1 MKKTQTLTH
10 SLELFL
16 WLLLSCTDSPPYACT
31 KGNIH
36 PQRKHIKVKALMKA
50 SPLPLTLGKLE
61 SFSIVEPE
69 RNERHPYST
78 GVAPQEPRSSRIQL
92 DLQTSLS
99 CTVKKHSLSH
109 QRNNEKKTV
118 SLSKTIRKPTWK

>member
-1 MKKTQTLTH
+1 MTKPQNLTP

-16 WLLLSCTDSPPYACT
+16 WLLLSSTDSPPYACT

-36 PQRKHIKVKALMKA
+36 PQRKHIKVKALKA

-69 RNERHPYST
+69 GNERHPYST
-78 GVAPQEPRSSRIQL
+78 GAHLLSVLPQGPKSSRIQL
-92 DLQTSLS
+92 DVHTPLS
-99 CTVKKHSLSH
+99 CTVKKQL
-109 QRNNEKKTV
+109 V
-118 SLSKTIRKPTWK
+118 SSKEQ